1 MHAWQAKREQESPA
15 ASSLPPPS
23 SAPYDD
29 LAVPSSARTCCRPSV
44 PPSVRPSVRP
54 SHLRRLG
61 QWRRRGRRA
70 AANGSARRAQNEG
83 SRVKTNDFYSGNQ
96 SEEERPRRRGR
107 RTDDGRTLATFA
119 SGATCG
125 DFWLPNHERDYGAS
139 LSSPLSPYNTSL
151 ALRCFLDKKSVIF
164 SVTNQRIIFG

>member
-1 MHAWQAKREQESPA
+1 MHAWQAKREQKSPA
-15 ASSLPPPS
+15 ASSSPSLLPPPS

-29 LAVPSSARTCCRPSV
+29 LAVPSSARTCC
-44 PPSVRPSVRP
+44 RPSVRP

-96 SEEERPRRRGR
+96 SEEERPRAAAAAA
-107 RTDDGRTLATFA
+107 RTDDGRWRRLPREQPAATPGSQIT
-119 SGATCG
+119 SGVMKPP
-125 DFWLPNHERDYGAS
+125 FPS
-139 LSSPLSPYNTSL
+139 LSRYNTSR
-151 ALRCFLDKKSVIF
+151 ALR
-164 SVTNQRIIFG
+164 